1 MQFRS
6 LTPAI
11 GALAVACALAPAQ
24 AIAGDNPDPRFTD
37 GAIGARASAGGLLV
51 RNTPAIRGF
60 LDDDTFVIVGVD
72 EFGPIEFANP
82 GIPRPYGAG
91 ATVDTDGGLAQL
103 TGMGGGGAR
112 TGMETTITTQRATG
126 ITTLSVEYYATLS
139 NFLSNIQAAFDLGW
153 EFGPNEFNGLRY
165 SLRSYLNAEITL
177 DAPAFVNLSS
187 EFNRSAF
194 VPLFGVGGSNPGEI
208 NPANI
213 PNWQLRLEPGTYTLD
228 FEILRTEL
236 DDDTDDILGA
246 FNITFR
252 EVPAPT
258 TALPLVAAL
267 AYAARRRRTP

>member
-1 MQFRS
+1 MQSRS

-11 GALAVACALAPAQ
+11 GAFVVACALAPPPAT
-24 AIAGDNPDPRFTD
+24 ANDNPDPRFTD
-37 GAIGARASAGGLLV
+37 GGIGARASAGGLLV
-51 RNTPAIRGF
+51 RQMQGIRGF
-60 LDDDTFVIVGVD
+60 LDEDTFAIVGVD
-72 EFGPIEFANP
+72 EFGPIQFANP

-103 TGMGGGGAR
+103 TGMSGPTR
-112 TGMETTITTQRATG
+112 TGIEASITTQRATG
-126 ITTLSVEYYATLS
+126 ITTLSVEYYAILS
-139 NFLSNIQAAFDLGW
+139 EFLNNIQAAFDLGW
-153 EFGPNEFNGLRY
+153 EFGTGEFDALSY

-187 EFNRSAF
+187 EFNRSTF
-194 VPLFGVGGSNPGEI
+194 VPLFGVGGSNPGQI

-228 FEILRTEL
+228 FEILRNEL

-246 FNITFR
+246 FDISFR
-252 EVPAPT
+252 AIPAPT

-267 AYAARRRRTP
+267 AYTARRRRTP